1 MRRTRKTLLI
11 CGTAVL
17 LVALAAAGY
26 AFHRRAVAAA
36 EERSRAEAALRA
48 ELLRKR
54 VVSPEY
60 RQERQLALRRMK
72 EREAKAKKARE
83 DARYRRLPS
92 E

>member
-1 MRRTRKTLLI
+1 MRHLRKTVFI
-11 CGTAVL
+11 GGTAVL

-72 EREAKAKKARE
+72 EREQKARKARE
-83 DARYRRLPS
+83 DARYRQLPS